1 MGQSG
6 LIRQHTFAMLVMCNH
21 ALHLAHEAYHR
32 THLENAIAPT
42 PDGDALILAAH
53 ERLRLAMRIQAEAK
67 EAEALQN
74 GGLYAWFMRL
84 P

>member
-1 MGQSG
+1 MDQ

-32 THLENAIAPT
+32 THIENAIAPT

-53 ERLRLAMRIQAEAK
+53 ERLRLAMRVQAEAQ
-67 EAEALQN
+67 EAEVAQS
-74 GGLYAWFMRL
+74 GLYAWFMRL

>member
-1 MGQSG
+1 MGQSA

-32 THLENAIAPT
+32 VHIENAIAPT

-53 ERLRLAMRIQAEAK
+53 ERLRLAMRIQAEAQ
-67 EAEALQN
+67 EAEAYN
-74 GGLYAWFMRL
+74 GGLYTWMRL

>member
-1 MGQSG
+1 MDQSA
-6 LIRQHTFAMLVMCNH
+6 LIRQHTFAMLVMANH

-32 THLENAIAPT
+32 VHIENAIAPT

-53 ERLRLAMRIQAEAK
+53 ERLRLAMRIQAEAQD
-67 EAEALQN
+67 AEVSHS
-74 GGLYAWFMRL
+74 GLYDWFMRL

>member
-32 THLENAIAPT
+32 VHIENAIAPT
-42 PDGDALILAAH
+42 PDGDALIRAAR
-53 ERLRLAMRIQAEAK
+53 ERLALAQRVQAEAQ
-67 EAEALQN
+67 EAEAAQ
-74 GGLYAWFMRL
+74 GGLYDWFMRL